1 MSPPDDDSLARLI
14 AGARAGRPEAQ
25 ERLWQRFFARL
36 VAFAETRLRG
46 RPPRG
51 ADAEDAALS
60 ALHSFYRGAKQGRY
74 PRLDDPGNLWPLLVQ
89 MTANKAANLLR
100 TERAQKRGAGG
111 VQGESAFGNGARGI
125 EQIVCQEP
133 TPDFAVQVEE
143 ECQRLLGAL
152 DEPSLRQVATWRME
166 GHSNEE
172 IAARLGCKVRTVERK
187 LRSIREIWAEERG
200 ARE

>member
-1 MSPPDDDSLARLI
+1 MSPPDDEPLAQLI
-14 AGARAGRPEAQ
+14 DGARAGRPEAQ
-25 ERLWQRFFARL
+25 ERLWQRFFGRL
-36 VAFAETRLRG
+36 VAFAETRFRG

-60 ALHSFYRGAKQGRY
+60 ALHSFYRGARQGRY

-100 TERAQKRGAGG
+100 SERAAKRGAGT
-111 VQGESAFGNGARGI
+111 VQGESALGGI

-143 ECQRLLGAL
+143 ECQRLLAAL
-152 DEPSLRQVATWRME
+152 GEPSLRQVATWRME

-172 IAARLGCKVRTVERK
+172 IAARLGCKARTVERK
-187 LRSIREIWAEERG
+187 LRSIREIWAAERG
-200 ARE
+200 GP